1 MHAIVKVTLQRM
13 RLHVGYCNCHRGY
26 CRRYSTVV
34 CRRLYSP
41 FPGTDSWICSKLFSI
56 LGVMV
61 MVRVRVSVTVSV
73 SVNRITIR
81 MGTENRAFIHVYLSV
96 LGGK

>member
-1 MHAIVKVTLQRM
+1 
-13 RLHVGYCNCHRGY
+13 
-26 CRRYSTVV
+26 
-34 CRRLYSP
+34 
-41 FPGTDSWICSKLFSI
+41 
-56 LGVMV
+56 MV